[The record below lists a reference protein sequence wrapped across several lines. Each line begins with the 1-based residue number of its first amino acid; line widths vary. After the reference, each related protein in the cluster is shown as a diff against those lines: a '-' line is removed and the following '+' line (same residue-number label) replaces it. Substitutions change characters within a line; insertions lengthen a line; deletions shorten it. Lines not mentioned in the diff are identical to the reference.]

1 MSQKNKNN
9 LRNRKE
15 RRMTLQRFVGEEIFV
30 SGNFISYADGITTYG
45 IRKTMLL
52 RRIKLRDK
60 EDLCDHVW
68 IKVDDILN
76 FEEIADKKIDKMWF
90 TATPY
95 IYNIGRKKFKRVKF
109 SLKDVT
115 IERIR
120 LEDGTE
126 CSLQH

>member
-15 RRMTLQRFVGEEIFV
+15 RRMTLQKFIGEEIFV
-30 SGNFISYADGITTYG
+30 SGNFISYADGITSYG

-52 RRIKLRDK
+52 RKIKLDGK
-60 EDLCDHVW
+60 DNLCDHVW
-68 IKVDDILN
+68 IKVDDIIN

-95 IYNIGRKKFKRVKF
+95 IYNVGRKKFKRVKF

-126 CSLQH
+126 CSLRH